1 MVSNVIDF
9 YSDKTIFIT
18 GGTGFLGICLIEK
31 LLRSIPD
38 IKNIYLLLRP
48 KKGKQIDERLEEF
61 KKNSVRNIYSKY
73 ILYIIL
79 LNNFFFEL

>member
-9 YSDKTIFIT
+9 YNDKTIFIT

-38 IKNIYLLLRP
+38 IKNIYLLLRS
-48 KKGKQIDERLEEF
+48 KKGKQINERLEEF
-61 KKNSVRNIYSKY
+61 KKNSVRNIYY
-73 ILYIIL
+73 LYVI
-79 LNNFFFEL
+79 